1 MNIITGTVRAIR
13 IKEAPF
19 APPVV
24 TPYPSTLAAVT
35 ISKALNSS
43 FEQHVLCPIT
53 QAVMREPVV
62 ASDGHTYE
70 RSALMRWMETNDT
83 SPMTNE
89 KITNLIVPNY
99 NLRAIMNFVE
109 SSTRVAFDKDT
120 TMVLGPATCKVV
132 T

>member
-109 SSTRVAFDKDT
+109 SSTRVSFDKDT
-120 TMVLGPATCKVV
+120 DEDTTNLQASH
-132 T
+132 